1 MRVNKAAI
9 GVSDKTARPEKI
21 HSFSGLAPVIALMLF
36 VSACARGQEF
46 VDEYSDVKP
55 APASFTICY
64 GYGCA
69 SQSQV
74 NMSPVGWQQ
83 VKDAYGPAP
92 ANAVEERAAI
102 ARAIALIEKKVGA
115 ATGTDIDKAGASLF
129 AENRF
134 QLDCIDETANTTTYL
149 RMLERDNLLQ
159 FHTIGQA
166 AWRGQFING
175 WPHNTAVIVE
185 KGSGSSYVVDSWFY
199 ANGIAPEILPLAKWK
214 AGWSPPNVP
223 SLI

>member
-1 MRVNKAAI
+1 MRVYKAFI
-9 GVSDKTARPEKI
+9 GVSDKSDRHKEVRL
-21 HSFSGLAPVIALMLF
+21 FGGFVPVVALVLF

-55 APASFTICY
+55 EPASFTICY
-64 GYGCA
+64 GYGCS

-74 NMSPVGWQQ
+74 KMSAVGWQQ

-92 ANAVEERAAI
+92 ANALEERAAI
-102 ARAIALIEKKVGA
+102 ARAISLIEKKVGA

-129 AENRF
+129 AENEF

-149 RMLERDNLLQ
+149 RMFERDKLLR
-159 FHTIGQA
+159 FHKIGQA

-185 KGSGSSYVVDSWFY
+185 KSSGSSYVVDSWFY

-214 AGWSPPNVP
+214 AGWSPPKV
-223 SLI
+223 ST

>member
-1 MRVNKAAI
+1 MRVSKTVFE
-9 GVSDKTARPEKI
+9 VSDKTDQAEKV

-55 APASFTICY
+55 TPASFTICY

-83 VKDAYGPAP
+83 VKDAFGSAP
-92 ANAVEERAAI
+92 ANAAAERQAI

-129 AENRF
+129 AENPF

-149 RMLERDNLLQ
+149 RLLERDNLLR
-159 FHTIGQA
+159 FHSIGQA
-166 AWRGQFING
+166 AWRGQFIDG

-185 KGSGSSYVVDSWFY
+185 KSSGSSYVVDSWFY

-214 AGWSPPNVP
+214 AGWSPPKAA
-223 SLI
+223 S